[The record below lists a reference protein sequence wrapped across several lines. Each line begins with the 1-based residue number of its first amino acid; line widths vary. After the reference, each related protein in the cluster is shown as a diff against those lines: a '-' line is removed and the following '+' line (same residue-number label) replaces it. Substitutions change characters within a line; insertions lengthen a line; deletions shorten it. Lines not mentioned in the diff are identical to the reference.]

1 MSMEMR
7 WGMMPQVTVMYE
19 RRKMR
24 ATIFMVL
31 TAIVTVSLLHA
42 QSTALDQAARRTVIE
57 RVLKEIAAGYIY
69 SEKAP
74 DIAREI
80 HKYEEGGAYDTA
92 SGEEFA
98 RRLTKDLQSAAHDLH
113 FEIDYSS
120 DVLTQ
125 EPTASAAPTREER
138 FDAGKG
144 DNYGFRKIEILKGN
158 VGYIAFDNFHRAEAI
173 GETLAAAMEFVSN
186 TDALILDLR
195 NNDGGRT
202 DAVALLVSYFV
213 EGNPQQLVGIY
224 WKPLSTTVES
234 FTSPSIKGRKYL
246 DRNVYLLT
254 SKDTVS
260 AAEGFCYNMKNLKL
274 ATLVG
279 EVTAGA
285 ANPGSM
291 KRIDD
296 HFSLFLPTGRAVDPA
311 TGKNWEGT
319 GIHPDVVVSAA
330 DSLGKAQIL
339 ALKAIQEKADANK
352 RQRLE
357 EIVRKLEEKN

>member
-1 MSMEMR
+1 MGYDAR
-7 WGMMPQVTVMYE
+7 VTLVYE
-19 RRKMR
+19 SRRMG
-24 ATIFMVL
+24 ATILLVL
-31 TAIVTVSLLHA
+31 TGVITASLLYA
-42 QSTALDQAARRTVIE
+42 QSTTLDQATRRAVIE
-57 RVLKEIAAGYIY
+57 RVLKEIAAGYIF
-69 SEKAP
+69 SEKAL

-80 HKYEEGGAYDTA
+80 HKREGSGAYDIA

-120 DVLTQ
+120 DVLPQ
-125 EPTASAAPTREER
+125 EPTRSAGPTREER
-138 FDAGKG
+138 FDARKD

-158 VGYIAFDNFHRAEAI
+158 VGYIAFDEFHRAEAM
-173 GETLAAAMEFVSN
+173 GETLAAAMDFVAN

-195 NNDGGRT
+195 NNDGGRA

-213 EGNPQQLVGIY
+213 EGNPQELVGIY
-224 WKPLSTTVES
+224 WKPLSKTVES
-234 FTSPSIKGRKYL
+234 STSPSIKGKKYL

-260 AAEGFCYNMKNLKL
+260 AAEALCYNMKNLKL
-274 ATLVG
+274 ATVVG

-291 KRIDD
+291 KRIDE
-296 HFSLFLPTGRAVDPA
+296 HFSMFLPTGRAVDPA

-319 GIHPDVVVSAA
+319 GINPDVVVSAA
-330 DSLGKAQIL
+330 NGLRKAQIL

-357 EIVRKLEEKN
+357 EIIRKLEETN

>member
-1 MSMEMR
+1 MEIR
-7 WGMMPQVTVMYE
+7 WGDAQVTVMYE

-24 ATIFMVL
+24 AAIFIVL
-31 TAIVTVSLLHA
+31 TAIVTAPLLHA
-42 QSTALDQAARRTVIE
+42 QSAALDQAARRTVIE
-57 RVLKEIAAGYIY
+57 QVLKEIAAGYIFP
-69 SEKAP
+69 EKAP
-74 DIAREI
+74 EIAREI
-80 HKYEEGGAYDTA
+80 HKHEEGGVYDTA

-113 FEIDYSS
+113 FEIDYSA
-120 DVLTQ
+120 DVLPQ
-125 EPTASAAPTREER
+125 EPTAPAAPTREER
-138 FDAGKG
+138 FDAGKD

-158 VGYIAFDNFHRAEAI
+158 VGYIAFDFFHRAEAM
-173 GETLAAAMEFVSN
+173 GETLADAMDFVSN

-195 NNDGGRT
+195 NNDGGRA

-213 EGNPQQLVGIY
+213 EGNPQELVGIY
-224 WKPLSTTVES
+224 WKPLSKTVES
-234 FTSPSIKGRKYL
+234 FTSPSIKGKKYL
-246 DRNVYLLT
+246 DRKVYLLT

-260 AAEGFCYNMKNLKL
+260 AAEALCYNMKNLKL

-311 TGKNWEGT
+311 TGKNWEGAGVT
-319 GIHPDVVVSAA
+319 PDVVVSAA
-330 DSLGKAQIL
+330 DSLRKAQIL
-339 ALKAIQEKADANK
+339 ALKAIQEKADASK

-357 EIVRKLEEKN
+357 EIVRKLEGTN

>member
-1 MSMEMR
+1 
-7 WGMMPQVTVMYE
+7 
-19 RRKMR
+19 MR
-24 ATIFMVL
+24 ATIIIVL
-31 TAIVTVSLLHA
+31 AAIITVPFAPA
-42 QSTALDQAARRTVIE
+42 QSTPLDQAARRTVVE
-57 RVLKEIAAGYIY
+57 LVLKEIASGYVY

-80 HKYEEGGAYDTA
+80 HQHEEAGAYDTA

-98 RRLTKDLQSAAHDLH
+98 RRLTKDLQSAGHDLH
-113 FEIDYSS
+113 FAIEYSS
-120 DVLTQ
+120 DVLPQ
-125 EPTASAAPTREER
+125 ESAAPAAPTREER
-138 FDAGKG
+138 FDAGKD
-144 DNYGFRKIEILKGN
+144 DNYGFRKIEVLKGN
-158 VGYIAFDNFHRAEAI
+158 VGYIDLDFFHRAETM
-173 GETLAAAMEFVSN
+173 GGTLAAAMDFVSN
-186 TDALILDLR
+186 TDALIIDLR
-195 NNDGGRT
+195 DNDGGRA
-202 DAVALLVSYFV
+202 DSVALLVSYFV

-224 WKPLSTTVES
+224 WKPLSKTVES
-234 FTSPSIKGRKYL
+234 FTSPSVEGKKYL
-246 DRNVYLLT
+246 DRHVYILT

-260 AAEGFCYNMKNLKL
+260 AAEAFCQNMKDLKL

-319 GIHPDVVVSAA
+319 GISPNVAVSAA

-339 ALKAIQEKADANK
+339 ALKAIQEKADASK
-352 RQRLE
+352 RQRLG
-357 EIVRKLEEKN
+357 EIVLKLENKN

>member
-1 MSMEMR
+1 MGYDAPGDRYVREKKDARHDLHGPHSHHNR
-7 WGMMPQVTVMYE
+7 VALA
-19 RRKMR
+19 R
-24 ATIFMVL
+24 AEHCT
-31 TAIVTVSLLHA
+31 
-42 QSTALDQAARRTVIE
+42 RPGRTVIE

-80 HKYEEGGAYDTA
+80 HKHEEGGAYDTA

-98 RRLTKDLQSAAHDLH
+98 RRLTKGLQSAAHDLH

-120 DVLTQ
+120 DVLRQ

-138 FDAGKG
+138 FDAGKD

-158 VGYIAFDNFHRAEAI
+158 VGYIAFDTFHRAEAI
-173 GETLAAAMEFVSN
+173 GETLAAAMDFVSN
-186 TDALILDLR
+186 TDALIFDLR
-195 NNDGGRT
+195 TNDCGRA

-213 EGNPQQLVGIY
+213 EGNPQPLVGIY
-224 WKPLSTTVES
+224 WKPLSKTVES

-311 TGKNWEGT
+311 TGKNWEGD
-319 GIHPDVVVSAA
+319 GINPDVIVSAA

-339 ALKAIQEKADANK
+339 VLKAIQEKADANK

>member
-1 MSMEMR
+1 MKMR
-7 WGMMPQVTVMYE
+7 IGYDALVMVMYE

-24 ATIFMVL
+24 STILLVL
-31 TAIVTVSLLHA
+31 TAFIPASLLHA
-42 QSTALDQAARRTVIE
+42 QSATLDQATRRAVIE
-57 RVLKEIAAGYIY
+57 RVLKEIAGGYVY

-80 HKYEEGGAYDTA
+80 QKHESGGAYDTA
-92 SGEEFA
+92 NDEEFA

-120 DVLTQ
+120 DALPQ
-125 EPTASAAPTREER
+125 EPPPSAGPTREER
-138 FDAGKG
+138 FDAGKD

-158 VGYIAFDNFHRAEAI
+158 VGYIAFDIFHRAEAI
-173 GETLAAAMEFVSN
+173 GDTLAAAMDFVAN

-195 NNDGGRT
+195 NNDGGRA

-213 EGNPQQLVGIY
+213 EGNPQELVGVY
-224 WKPLSTTVES
+224 WKPLSKTVES
-234 FTSPSIKGRKYL
+234 FTSPSIKGKKYL
-246 DRNVYLLT
+246 DRNVYLLS

-260 AAEGFCYNMKNLKL
+260 AAEALCYNMKNLKL

-296 HFSLFLPTGRAVDPA
+296 HFSLFLPTGRAVDPV

-319 GIHPDVVVSAA
+319 GVNPDVVVSAA
-330 DSLGKAQIL
+330 DSLRKAQIL

-357 EIVRKLEEKN
+357 EIVRKLEETN

>member
-1 MSMEMR
+1 
-7 WGMMPQVTVMYE
+7 MYA

-24 ATIFMVL
+24 ATIFTIL
-31 TAIVTVSLLHA
+31 TALIIVSPLHA
-42 QSTALDQAARRTVIE
+42 QSATLDRAARHTVIE
-57 RVLKEIAAGYIY
+57 SVLKAIAAGYVY
-69 SEKAP
+69 SGNAP

-80 HKYEEGGAYDTA
+80 HQHEEGGAYDTA
-92 SGEEFA
+92 SSKEFA

-120 DVLTQ
+120 DALPQ
-125 EPTASAAPTREER
+125 EPTASSAPTPTREER
-138 FDAGKG
+138 FDAGRD

-158 VGYIAFDNFHRAEAI
+158 VGYVAFDNFYRAEAI
-173 GETLAAAMEFVSN
+173 GETLAAAMDFVAN

-195 NNDGGRT
+195 NNDGGRA
-202 DAVALLVSYFV
+202 DAVALVVSYFV
-213 EGNPQQLVGIY
+213 EGNPQELVGIY
-224 WKPLSTTVES
+224 WKPLAKTVES
-234 FTSPSIKGRKYL
+234 FTSPSIRGRKYL

-260 AAEGFCYNMKNLKL
+260 AAEAFCYNMKNLKL
-274 ATLVG
+274 ATQVG

-319 GIHPDVVVSAA
+319 GINADVAVSAA
-330 DSLGKAQIL
+330 DSLGKAHIL

-357 EIVRKLEEKN
+357 EIVRKLGEKN

>member
-1 MSMEMR
+1 MFHANPM
-7 WGMMPQVTVMYE
+7 GYDAGVTLRYKS
-19 RRKMR
+19 RKIS
-24 ATIFMVL
+24 ATIFLVL
-31 TAIVTVSLLHA
+31 TGIITAPPLHA
-42 QSTALDQAARRTVIE
+42 QRATFDQATRHVVIE
-57 RVLKEIAAGYIY
+57 RVLKEISAGYIF

-74 DIAREI
+74 DIAQEI
-80 HKYEEGGAYDTA
+80 HKREESGVYDTA

-120 DVLTQ
+120 DVLPQ
-125 EPTASAAPTREER
+125 EPAAAATPTREER
-138 FDAGKG
+138 FNAGKD

-158 VGYIAFDNFHRAEAI
+158 VGYIAFDFFHRAEAM
-173 GETLAAAMEFVSN
+173 GETLAAAMDFVAN
-186 TDALILDLR
+186 TDALIIDLR
-195 NNDGGRT
+195 NNDGGRA
-202 DAVALLVSYFV
+202 DAVALVVSYFV
-213 EGNPQQLVGIY
+213 EGNPQELIGIY
-224 WKPLSTTVES
+224 WKPLSKTVES
-234 FTSPSIKGRKYL
+234 FTSPSIKGKKYL

-260 AAEGFCYNMKNLKL
+260 AAEALCYNMKNLKL

-319 GIHPDVVVSAA
+319 GVNPDVAVSAA
-330 DSLGKAQIL
+330 DSLRKAQIL

-352 RQRLE
+352 WQRLE
-357 EIVRKLEEKN
+357 EIVRKLEEAN